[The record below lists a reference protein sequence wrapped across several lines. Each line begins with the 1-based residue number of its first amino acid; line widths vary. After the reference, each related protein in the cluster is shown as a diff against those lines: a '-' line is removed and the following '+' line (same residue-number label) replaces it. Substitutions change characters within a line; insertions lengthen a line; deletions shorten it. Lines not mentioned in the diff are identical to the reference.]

1 MSDQYFIQLNRSIM
15 ELYDR
20 GHLMSA
26 GEMAISLN
34 SIATNAHRMVDRRR
48 QAFNF
53 PPPMVNT
60 DNGPVP
66 MPRPDM
72 AVIVNEGIQAA
83 TRQVPGSFR
92 PIREF
97 FGGRSLTPPPE
108 NVRPVA
114 ELRPAAELIRPLRP
128 VKRKILSR
136 AAFAANCAEVC
147 AICLDNHQKGDSLTT
162 CCGHDFGME
171 CYRNWIYSPASNQK
185 CPTCRTVNPK
195 ITVYCKR
202 VYRAPAVVHN
212 NVVNVVENNVV

>member
-48 QAFNF
+48 QAFNL
-53 PPPMVNT
+53 PPPNQ
-60 DNGPVP
+60 P
-66 MPRPDM
+66 
-72 AVIVNEGIQAA
+72 IVGN
-83 TRQVPGSFR
+83 
-92 PIREF
+92 
-97 FGGRSLTPPPE
+97 GRSLTPPGPPPPPE

-114 ELRPAAELIRPLRP
+114 ELRPVAQLRPDAPRPLRP

-202 VYRAPAVVHN
+202 VYRAAQN

>member
-53 PPPMVNT
+53 PPHNQYVSIRTLLGRSHTP
-60 DNGPVP
+60 
-66 MPRPDM
+66 PRPPPPEPYGP
-72 AVIVNEGIQAA
+72 A
-83 TRQVPGSFR
+83 
-92 PIREF
+92 
-97 FGGRSLTPPPE
+97 PPPE
-108 NVRPVA
+108 NVRPAA
-114 ELRPAAELIRPLRP
+114 ELRPADAIPSLTPD
-128 VKRKILSR
+128 KHKILPR
-136 AAFAANCAEVC
+136 AAFEADCAEVC
-147 AICLDNHQKGDSLTT
+147 AICLETHKKGESLTT
-162 CCGHDFGME
+162 CCGHEFGKD
-171 CYRNWIYSPASNQK
+171 CYRSWIFSTASNHK

-195 ITVYCKR
+195 YTTYSKR
-202 VYRAPAVVHN
+202 VYRAPQRQN